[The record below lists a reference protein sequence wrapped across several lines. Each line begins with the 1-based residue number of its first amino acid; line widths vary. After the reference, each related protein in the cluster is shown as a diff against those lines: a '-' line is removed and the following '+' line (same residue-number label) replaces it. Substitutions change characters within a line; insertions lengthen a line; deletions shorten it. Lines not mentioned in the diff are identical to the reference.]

1 MKFEDL
7 KIGMKVKVISDNGF
21 CSRYVGKTGFISGLD
36 TTGYLDV
43 RVTFDIEDD
52 DYDWGYSSS
61 IELVEEGVNETP
73 EQHLLNE
80 LIKNME
86 KSLSVGATET
96 LETLS
101 RVYQRIKAFEHQ
113 DSINK
118 LNNQQG

>member
-7 KIGMKVKVISDNGF
+7 KIGMKVKVVSNNGF
-21 CSRYVGKTGFISGLD
+21 RSQHVGETGFISELD
-36 TTGYLDV
+36 STGYLDV
-43 RVTFDIEDD
+43 RVTFDIEGDN
-52 DYDWGYSSS
+52 YDWGYSSS
-61 IELVEEGVNETP
+61 IELAEDINKTP
-73 EQHLLNE
+73 EQQLLNE
-80 LIKNME
+80 LIENME

>member
-7 KIGMKVKVISDNGF
+7 KIGMKVKVVSDNGF
-21 CSRYVGKTGFISGLD
+21 CSIYVGRTGFISELD
-36 TTGYLDV
+36 STGYLDV

-61 IELVEEGVNETP
+61 IELAEDINKTP
-73 EQHLLNE
+73 EQQLLNE
-80 LIKNME
+80 LIENME
-86 KSLSVGATET
+86 KCLSVGATET

>member
-21 CSRYVGKTGFISGLD
+21 CSEYVGKTGVISDLEKSKGV
-36 TTGYLDV
+36 DV
-43 RVTFDIEDD
+43 RVTFDNEGS
-52 DYDWGYSSS
+52 DWGYSSS
-61 IELVEEGVNETP
+61 IELAEDVNKTP
-73 EQHLLNE
+73 EQQLLNE
-80 LIKNME
+80 LVKNME
-86 KSLSVGATET
+86 KCLSVGDTET

>member
-7 KIGMKVKVISDNGF
+7 KVGMKVKVVSKKGF
-21 CSRYVGKTGFISGLD
+21 CSEYAGKTGFISELD
-36 TTGYLDV
+36 AGGGLDV
-43 RVTFDIEDD
+43 RVVFGNGGDD
-52 DYDWGYSSS
+52 FDWGYSSS
-61 IELVEEGVNETP
+61 IELVDEGVNKTS

-80 LIKNME
+80 LTKNME
-86 KSLSVGATET
+86 KCLNVGATET

-113 DSINK
+113 DIINK

>member
-7 KIGMKVKVISDNGF
+7 KIGMKVKVVSDNGF

-36 TTGYLDV
+36 ATGYLDV

-52 DYDWGYSSS
+52 EGDWGCSSS
-61 IELVEEGVNETP
+61 IELVEDVNKTP
-73 EQHLLNE
+73 EQQLLNE

>member
-7 KIGMKVKVISDNGF
+7 KIGMKVKVVSHDGF
-21 CSRYVGKTGFISGLD
+21 YPEYVGKTGFISGLD
-36 TTGYLDV
+36 STGYLDV

-61 IELVEEGVNETP
+61 IELAEDVNKTS

>member
-7 KIGMKVKVISDNGF
+7 KIGMKVKVVSNNGF
-21 CSRYVGKTGFISGLD
+21 DSEYVGKTGFISQLD
-36 TTGYLDV
+36 KCSGYDV
-43 RVTFDIEDD
+43 LVTFGTEIGDN
-52 DYDWGYSSS
+52 DWGCSSS
-61 IELVEEGVNETP
+61 IELAEDINKTP
-73 EQHLLNE
+73 EQQLLNE
-80 LIKNME
+80 LIENME
-86 KSLSVGATET
+86 VCLSIGATGT

>member
-7 KIGMKVKVISDNGF
+7 KIGMKVKVVSHSGF
-21 CSRYVGKTGFISGLD
+21 GSRHVGKTGFISRLD
-36 TTGYLDV
+36 SSGNLDV
-43 RVTFDIEDD
+43 RVTFDIESDD
-52 DYDWGYSSS
+52 VEWGYSSS
-61 IELVEEGVNETP
+61 IELAEDVNKTP
-73 EQHLLNE
+73 EQYLLNE

-86 KSLSVGATET
+86 KCLSVGATET

>member
-7 KIGMKVKVISDNGF
+7 KIGMRVKVVSHDGF
-21 CSRYVGKTGFISGLD
+21 YSKYVGRTGFISELD
-36 TTGYLDV
+36 STGHLDV
-43 RVTFDIEDD
+43 RVTFDIEYD
-52 DYDWGYSSS
+52 DYDWGHSSS
-61 IELVEEGVNETP
+61 IELAEDINKTP

-80 LIKNME
+80 LIENME
-86 KSLSVGATET
+86 KCLSIGATET

>member
-7 KIGMKVKVISDNGF
+7 KIGMKVKVVSHDGF
-21 CSRYVGKTGFISGLD
+21 YSKYVGRTGFISELD
-36 TTGYLDV
+36 STGHLDV
-43 RVTFDIEDD
+43 RVTFDIEYD
-52 DYDWGYSSS
+52 DYDWGHSSS
-61 IELVEEGVNETP
+61 IELAEDINKTP

-80 LIKNME
+80 LIENME
-86 KSLSVGATET
+86 KCLSIGATET

>member
-21 CSRYVGKTGFISGLD
+21 CSKYVGKTGFISGLD
-36 TTGYLDV
+36 ATSYLDV

-61 IELVEEGVNETP
+61 IELAEDINKTP
-73 EQHLLNE
+73 EQQLLNE
-80 LIKNME
+80 LIENME
-86 KSLSVGATET
+86 KCLSVGATET

>member
-7 KIGMKVKVISDNGF
+7 KIGMKVKVVSHDGF
-21 CSRYVGKTGFISGLD
+21 YPEYVGKTGFISELEKCNG
-36 TTGYLDV
+36 LDV
-43 RVTFDIEDD
+43 RVSFNNGD

-61 IELVEEGVNETP
+61 IELAEDINKTS

>member
-7 KIGMKVKVISDNGF
+7 KIGMKVKVVSDKGF
-21 CSRYVGKTGFISGLD
+21 WPEYVGKTGFISGLD
-36 TTGYLDV
+36 STGSLDV

-52 DYDWGYSSS
+52 DCDWGYSSS
-61 IELVEEGVNETP
+61 IELAEDVNKPP
-73 EQHLLNE
+73 EQQLLNE

-86 KSLSVGATET
+86 KCISVGDTET

-118 LNNQQG
+118 LDNQQG

>member
-7 KIGMKVKVISDNGF
+7 KIGMKVKVVSHGGF
-21 CSRYVGKTGFISGLD
+21 YSEYFGKTGFISGLD
-36 TTGYLDV
+36 SNGNLDV

-61 IELVEEGVNETP
+61 IELAEDINKTP

-80 LIKNME
+80 LIENME
-86 KSLSVGATET
+86 KCLSVGATET

>member
-7 KIGMKVKVISDNGF
+7 KIGMKVKVVSNDGF
-21 CSRYVGKTGFISGLD
+21 YSKYVGKTGFISELD
-36 TTGYLDV
+36 SNGNLDV

-61 IELVEEGVNETP
+61 IELAEDINKTP
-73 EQHLLNE
+73 EQHLLNK
-80 LIKNME
+80 LIENME
-86 KSLSVGATET
+86 KCLSVGATET

>member
-7 KIGMKVKVISDNGF
+7 KIGMKVKVVSDNGF
-21 CSRYVGKTGFISGLD
+21 CSKYVGKTGFISGLD
-36 TTGYLDV
+36 SNGNLNV
-43 RVTFDIEDD
+43 RVSFDDEDD

-61 IELVEEGVNETP
+61 IELAEDVNKTS

-80 LIKNME
+80 LIENME
-86 KSLSVGATET
+86 KCLSVGATET

-118 LNNQQG
+118 LDNQQG

>member
-7 KIGMKVKVISDNGF
+7 KIGMKVKVVSDIGF
-21 CSRYVGKTGFISGLD
+21 YSSYVGKTGFISGLVSA
-36 TTGYLDV
+36 GRLDV

-52 DYDWGYSSS
+52 EGDWGCSSS
-61 IELVEEGVNETP
+61 IELVEDINKTS
-73 EQHLLNE
+73 EQQLLNE
-80 LIKNME
+80 LIENME
-86 KSLSVGATET
+86 KSLSVGDTET

>member
-7 KIGMKVKVISDNGF
+7 KIGMKVKVVSNNGF
-21 CSRYVGKTGFISGLD
+21 RSQHVGETGFISELD
-36 TTGYLDV
+36 STGYLDV
-43 RVTFDIEDD
+43 RVTFDIEGDN
-52 DYDWGYSSS
+52 YDWGYSSS
-61 IELVEEGVNETP
+61 IELAEDINKTP
-73 EQHLLNE
+73 EQQLLNE
-80 LIKNME
+80 LIENME
-86 KSLSVGATET
+86 KCLSVGATET

>member
-7 KIGMKVKVISDNGF
+7 KIGMKVKVVSNKGF
-21 CSRYVGKTGFISGLD
+21 YSKYSGKIGFISGLD
-36 TTGYLDV
+36 STGYLDV

-52 DYDWGYSSS
+52 DSDWGYSSS
-61 IELVEEGVNETP
+61 IELAEDVNKTP
-73 EQHLLNE
+73 EQNLLNE

-86 KSLSVGATET
+86 KCLSVGATET

>member
-7 KIGMKVKVISDNGF
+7 KIGMKVKVVSHDGF
-21 CSRYVGKTGFISGLD
+21 CSKYVGKTGFISGLD
-36 TTGYLDV
+36 SNGNLDV

-61 IELVEEGVNETP
+61 IELAEDINKTP
-73 EQHLLNE
+73 EQQLLNE
-80 LIKNME
+80 LIENME
-86 KSLSVGATET
+86 KCLSVGATET

>member
-7 KIGMKVKVISDNGF
+7 KIGVKVKVVSHQGF
-21 CSRYVGKTGFISGLD
+21 LSEYVGKTGFISGLD
-36 TTGYLDV
+36 SNGLFDV
-43 RVTFDIEDD
+43 RVSFDIESDD
-52 DYDWGYSSS
+52 FDWGYSSS
-61 IELVEEGVNETP
+61 IGLAEDVNKTS

-86 KSLSVGATET
+86 KCLSVGATET

-113 DSINK
+113 NIINK

>member
-7 KIGMKVKVISDNGF
+7 KIGMKVKVVSDNGF
-21 CSRYVGKTGFISGLD
+21 CSKYVGKTGFISRLD
-36 TTGYLDV
+36 SNGNLDV

-61 IELVEEGVNETP
+61 IELAEDINKTP
-73 EQHLLNE
+73 EQQLLNE
-80 LIKNME
+80 LIENME
-86 KSLSVGATET
+86 KCLSVGATET

>member
-7 KIGMKVKVISDNGF
+7 KIGMKVKVVSDNGF
-21 CSRYVGKTGFISGLD
+21 CSKYVGKTGFISKLD
-36 TTGYLDV
+36 ECDGCDV

-52 DYDWGYSSS
+52 EYDWGYSSS
-61 IELVEEGVNETP
+61 IELAEDINKTP
-73 EQHLLNE
+73 EQQLLNE
-80 LIKNME
+80 LIENME
-86 KSLSVGATET
+86 KCLSVGATET

>member
-7 KIGMKVKVISDNGF
+7 KIGMKVKVISDIGF
-21 CSRYVGKTGFISGLD
+21 CSISVGKTGFISELD
-36 TTGYLDV
+36 ATGYFDV

-52 DYDWGYSSS
+52 WGCSSS
-61 IELVEEGVNETP
+61 IELAEAVNKTP
-73 EQHLLNE
+73 EQQLLNE
-80 LIKNME
+80 LIENME
-86 KSLSVGATET
+86 KCLSVGDTET

>member
-7 KIGMKVKVISDNGF
+7 KIGMKVKVVSCIGF
-21 CSRYVGKTGFISGLD
+21 CSRYVGKTGFISKLD
-36 TTGYLDV
+36 STGSLDV

-52 DYDWGYSSS
+52 DCDWGYISS
-61 IELVEEGVNETP
+61 IELAEDVNKTS

>member
-7 KIGMKVKVISDNGF
+7 KIGMKVKVVSHGGF
-21 CSRYVGKTGFISGLD
+21 CSKYVGKTGFISGLD
-36 TTGYLDV
+36 SNGNLDV
-43 RVTFDIEDD
+43 RVSFDDEDD
-52 DYDWGYSSS
+52 DCDWGYISS
-61 IELVEEGVNETP
+61 IELAEDVNKTP

-86 KSLSVGATET
+86 KCLSVGATET

>member
-7 KIGMKVKVISDNGF
+7 KIGMKVKVVSDNGF
-21 CSRYVGKTGFISGLD
+21 CSKYVGKTGFISGLD
-36 TTGYLDV
+36 SNVNLDV
-43 RVTFDIEDD
+43 RVSFDDEDD

-61 IELVEEGVNETP
+61 IELAEDVNKTP

-113 DSINK
+113 DPTNK

>member
-7 KIGMKVKVISDNGF
+7 KIGMKVKVVSDNGF

-36 TTGYLDV
+36 SNGNLDV
-43 RVTFDIEDD
+43 RVTFHIEDD

-61 IELVEEGVNETP
+61 IELAEDVNKTS

-80 LIKNME
+80 LIENME
-86 KSLSVGATET
+86 KCLSVGATET

-118 LNNQQG
+118 LDNQQG

>member
-7 KIGMKVKVISDNGF
+7 KIGMKVKVISNNGF
-21 CSRYVGKTGFISGLD
+21 RSQHVGKTGFISELD
-36 TTGYLDV
+36 STGHLDV
-43 RVTFDIEDD
+43 RVTFYTEDD
-52 DYDWGYSSS
+52 NYDWGYSSS
-61 IELVEEGVNETP
+61 IELAEDINKTP
-73 EQHLLNE
+73 EQQLLNE
-80 LIKNME
+80 LIENME
-86 KSLSVGATET
+86 KCISVGATET

>member
-7 KIGMKVKVISDNGF
+7 KIGMKVKVVSHFGF
-21 CSRYVGKTGFISGLD
+21 CSEYVGKTGFISGLD
-36 TTGYLDV
+36 STGNLDV

-52 DYDWGYSSS
+52 DCDWGYSSS
-61 IELVEEGVNETP
+61 IELAEDINKTP
-73 EQHLLNE
+73 EQQLLNE

-86 KSLSVGATET
+86 KCLSVGATET

-113 DSINK
+113 DIINK

>member
-1 MKFEDL
+1 MKFVDL
-7 KIGMKVKVISDNGF
+7 KIGMKVKVVSDNGF
-21 CSRYVGKTGFISGLD
+21 YSEYFGRTGFISGLD
-36 TTGYLDV
+36 ATGYLDV

-61 IELVEEGVNETP
+61 IELAEDVNKTS

-80 LIKNME
+80 LIENME
-86 KSLSVGATET
+86 KCLSVGATET

-118 LNNQQG
+118 LDNQQG

>member
-1 MKFEDL
+1 MNFEDL
-7 KIGMKVKVISDNGF
+7 KIGMKVKGVSDNGF
-21 CSRYVGKTGFISGLD
+21 CSKYVGKTGFISGLD
-36 TTGYLDV
+36 SNGSLDV
-43 RVTFDIEDD
+43 RVSFDDEDD
-52 DYDWGYSSS
+52 DYDWGHSSS
-61 IELVEEGVNETP
+61 IELAEDVNKTS

-96 LETLS
+96 LEILS

>member
-7 KIGMKVKVISDNGF
+7 KIGMKVKVVSYSGF
-21 CSRYVGKTGFISGLD
+21 CTEYVGKTGFISELD
-36 TTGYLDV
+36 ECDGLDV
-43 RVTFDIEDD
+43 RVSFDDEDD
-52 DYDWGYSSS
+52 DYDWGYGSS
-61 IELVEEGVNETP
+61 IELAEDVNKTS

>member
-7 KIGMKVKVISDNGF
+7 KIGMKVKVISDHGF
-21 CSRYVGKTGFISGLD
+21 YSEYVGKTGVISELD

-43 RVTFDIEDD
+43 EVTFDNEDS
-52 DYDWGYSSS
+52 DWGHSSS
-61 IELVEEGVNETP
+61 IELVEECVNETP
-73 EQHLLNE
+73 EQQLLNK
-80 LIKNME
+80 LIENME
-86 KSLSVGATET
+86 KCLSVGDTET

>member
-7 KIGMKVKVISDNGF
+7 KIGMKVKVVSDNGF
-21 CSRYVGKTGFISGLD
+21 CSKYVGKTGFISGLD
-36 TTGYLDV
+36 SNGNLDV

-61 IELVEEGVNETP
+61 IELAEDINKTP
-73 EQHLLNE
+73 EQQLLNE
-80 LIKNME
+80 LIENME
-86 KSLSVGATET
+86 KCLSVGDTET

>member
-7 KIGMKVKVISDNGF
+7 KIGMKVKVVSNNGF
-21 CSRYVGKTGFISGLD
+21 YSDDVGKTGFISQLEKCN
-36 TTGYLDV
+36 GYDV
-43 RVTFDIEDD
+43 LVTFDTEDWD
-52 DYDWGYSSS
+52 EDWGYSSS
-61 IELVEEGVNETP
+61 IELVEECVNKTP
-73 EQHLLNE
+73 EQQLLKE
-80 LIKNME
+80 LIENME
-86 KSLSVGATET
+86 VCLSIGATGT

>member
-7 KIGMKVKVISDNGF
+7 KIGMKVKVVSDNGF
-21 CSRYVGKTGFISGLD
+21 CSKYVGKTGFIARIDSNVSLN
-36 TTGYLDV
+36 V
-43 RVTFDIEDD
+43 RVSFDDEDD

-61 IELVEEGVNETP
+61 IELAEDVNKTP
-73 EQHLLNE
+73 EQQLLNE
-80 LIKNME
+80 LIENME
-86 KSLSVGATET
+86 KCLSVGATET

-113 DSINK
+113 DIINK